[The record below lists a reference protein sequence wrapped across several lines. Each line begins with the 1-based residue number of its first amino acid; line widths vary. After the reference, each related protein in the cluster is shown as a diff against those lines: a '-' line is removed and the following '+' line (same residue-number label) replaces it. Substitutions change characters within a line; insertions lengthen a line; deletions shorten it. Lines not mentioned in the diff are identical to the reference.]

1 MIHAILTSVL
11 LAASASA
18 GDFTADQ
25 LKAKFPYDLGADTI
39 DVSQYPKEKQA
50 EYEVFKKTCSQ
61 CHTLAR
67 PINAP
72 YSGAADWNR
81 YVKRMK
87 VRTKSTARAEIT
99 PADAKKIVDFLA
111 YDASVRKVKGRA
123 AFEAETARLKALFV
137 KAKAEAKKEGAAAD
151 EQKVKTLPNDAAT
164 GVRPQP

>member
-25 LKAKFPYDLGADTI
+25 LKAKFPYDLGADSI
-39 DVSQYPKEKQA
+39 DVSPYPKEKQA

-72 YSGAADWNR
+72 YAGAADWNR

-87 VRTKSTARAEIT
+87 VRTKSSARAEIT
-99 PADAKKIVDFLA
+99 RADAKKIVDFLA
-111 YDASVRKVKGRA
+111 YDASVRKVKGKA
-123 AFEAETARLKALFV
+123 AYDAETARLKDLFAKV
-137 KAKAEAKKEGAAAD
+137 KAEAKKEGAAAD
-151 EQKVKTLPNDAAT
+151 EQKVKPLPNDAAT